1 MDEPSTIAALAALHR
16 IAHEPTGSREN
27 LVKIARITLREV
39 HAWARGPYDQ
49 KENDGYDQKDLSSLV
64 TAAKTL
70 CNNLGPSEAQWAKVV
85 VTAHSKFTAICEHE
99 RFCANGHYLGK
110 PSGGPVLSGYYAL
123 ATSIKTIKEFQP
135 STSRILIPTWEA
147 FLVVHRSPEYHT
159 TVVQKKKIKSSGE
172 HGGFQDSEFLT
183 PDQMAIIVELAGKRF
198 GGGES
203 CCLGVREAGQD
214 EDFTAYKLGD
224 EKSQVTLWVC
234 DTGEG
239 KGPLWAGFERESPN
253 AETDVLRSPPK
264 GRSPS

>member
-49 KENDGYDQKDLSSLV
+49 KENDGYDQKDLSS
-64 TAAKTL
+64 
-70 CNNLGPSEAQWAKVV
+70 
-85 VTAHSKFTAICEHE
+85 
-99 RFCANGHYLGK
+99 
-110 PSGGPVLSGYYAL
+110 
-123 ATSIKTIKEFQP
+123 IKTIKESQP